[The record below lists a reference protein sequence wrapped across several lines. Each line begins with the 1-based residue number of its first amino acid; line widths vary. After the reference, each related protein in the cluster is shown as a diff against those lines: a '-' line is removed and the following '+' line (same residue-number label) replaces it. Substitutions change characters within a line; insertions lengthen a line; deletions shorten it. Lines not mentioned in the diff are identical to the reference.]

1 MIDIKVGCSSV
12 QMEQQLIGDLFI
24 LLDDQLNKTS
34 TKLTKLR
41 NIKQSL
47 LQKMFA

>member
-1 MIDIKVGCSSV
+1 MQLPPLSEQRQIGKYFTQIDTHFS
-12 QMEQQLIGDLFI
+12 
-24 LLDDQLNKTS
+24 KTS